1 MHKGSAFDARG
12 SNPSRS
18 DDHGFDAGPC
28 DRLGAPAGT
37 AFFDPVRRTLL
48 QDQLGAA
55 VLDELDQVY
64 WDGAPRLLQR
74 LQDAV
79 ASGDR
84 WACEGLL
91 HTIAGSSLNLGLAA
105 VAEAAREERQHHAAG
120 LAIDVAAIEAALLGT
135 LSARLGVSQSTPV
148 GEDVAG
154 AGASAAAQ

>member
-1 MHKGSAFDARG
+1 MHKGSAFDAPG
-12 SNPSRS
+12 SDKGRS
-18 DDHGFDAGPC
+18 DDHRFDVRPC
-28 DRLGAPAGT
+28 ERFGVPAGAP
-37 AFFDPVRRTLL
+37 FFDLARRNLL

-105 VAEAAREERQHHAAG
+105 VAKAAREERRHHAAG

-135 LSARLGVSQSTPV
+135 LSARLGVGNSASDGAASTA
-148 GEDVAG
+148 AG
-154 AGASAAAQ
+154 APAQ